1 MRPLSVPELLDVWE
15 RGQTQSTPHRAL
27 LLLAAAAGGSTDATN
42 APDKLAQLSIGQ
54 RDARLLALREL
65 TFGSQLTSVA
75 TCPAC
80 GETIEAMFD
89 VADLLIAPV
98 ADADDVLSLNLN
110 GEEILF
116 RLPNTQDQIALAD
129 CSDVATARDQLLR
142 RCLLSIRQDEANPG
156 APKLSPDAQQ
166 MIAQRMEE
174 ADPQA
179 DIQLKLDCGRCGH
192 IWQIAFDIGSFFWR
206 ELDAWAQRLLT
217 DVHALATAYGWHE
230 RDILSMSGARRQFYL
245 DRVNTRH

>member
-1 MRPLSVPELLDVWE
+1 MRSLSVPELLDVWE

-27 LLLAAAAGGSTDATN
+27 LLLAAAGSTDATD

-54 RDARLLALREL
+54 RDARLLVLREL

-80 GETIEAMFD
+80 GDQIEAMFD
-89 VADLLIAPV
+89 VSDLLVAPV
-98 ADADDVLSLNLN
+98 ADASEILSLKIN
-110 GEEILF
+110 GEEIRF
-116 RLPNTQDQIALAD
+116 RLPNTQDQIALTA
-129 CSDVATARDQLLR
+129 CADVATARDQLLR
-142 RCLLSIRQDEANPG
+142 RCLLNAHHDDANES
-156 APKLSPDAQQ
+156 ASELSPDAQQ

-192 IWQIAFDIGSFFWR
+192 VWQIAFDIGSFFWR

-245 DRVNTRH
+245 DRVNARH